1 MNTVKKKTNSWHR
14 GDPVCMDSTTESP
27 CKSQAS
33 FFFFLSTSVG
43 NVSAMSRRLAQ
54 QCRSLWWKHRPERSC
69 DPGGQRHR
77 QNGSW
82 ICQMLRVITLHGL
95 RGKWK
100 CWALFGMWHA
110 DFKRMH
116 FNTAC
121 RPSVSL
127 NEVNGTTSKGVFP
140 IDIIPSLHLTYLNK
154 MRRNTWFF
162 QSRSDNCDV
171 PGRNETACGRPGQ
184 LIDNTHQRKPKRKH
198 CTSRHR
204 VLTLNPGGH
213 RALLKR
219 D

>member
-1 MNTVKKKTNSWHR
+1 M
-14 GDPVCMDSTTESP
+14 
-27 CKSQAS
+27 
-33 FFFFLSTSVG
+33 G

-54 QCRSLWWKHRPERSC
+54 QGRSLWWKHRPERSC
-69 DPGGQRHR
+69 DSGGQRHR

-100 CWALFGMWHA
+100 RWALFGMWHA

-127 NEVNGTTSKGVFP
+127 NEVNGTTRKGFFP

-154 MRRNTWFF
+154 MCRNTCFF
-162 QSRSDNCDV
+162 PEQIWQLWCSRQKWNSLWQTW
-171 PGRNETACGRPGQ
+171 PAHRQ
-184 LIDNTHQRKPKRKH
+184 NTSKK
-198 CTSRHR
+198 
-204 VLTLNPGGH
+204 
-213 RALLKR
+213 A
-219 D
+219 